1 MEVHLRSAATGSS
14 TSRWFAAVG
23 SLLAAAVPLLVYQE
37 RERALTGLLG
47 LLSGLTLLGW
57 LVVAWAG
64 HVMRRMDEGQLY
76 DGGDRG
82 GVLVF
87 LPLGLSTLWL
97 LLFLVLLASRAVLRA
112 RNENRSILSEA
123 VVWDAKLFASTTGLG
138 LLRVVAAQCF
148 PRLNLWVKLLPPVL
162 LAAAAALAVSADA
175 YCAPD
180 ECYSTLGVGHDAS
193 PSALKKAFRRR
204 SLACFPEAMVCS
216 EAEFAAVQLSYD
228 VLSSSVRREAYD
240 AYLLCRSRQWEL
252 LCRLGWV
259 Q

>member
-1 MEVHLRSAATGSS
+1 MSHNEHMQALAEMFSTGSS

-23 SLLAAAVPLLVYQE
+23 ALLAAAVPLL
-37 RERALTGLLG
+37 ERALTGLLG

-64 HVMRRMDEGQLY
+64 HVMSRMDEDQLY

-112 RNENRSILSEA
+112 QYENLLSEA
-123 VVWDAKLFASTTGLG
+123 VVWDAKLFASSTGLG

-175 YCAPD
+175 YCGPD